1 MSFVLAHFL
10 HDAQV
15 VNGCEEG
22 APGEG
27 GDGLRRELAG
37 REAEFVDFRRLNG
50 WQRHMVNVRFV
61 RFIASEADRWGRCVV
76 RI

>member
-27 GDGLRRELAG
+27 GDRLGRELAG
-37 REAEFVDFRRLNG
+37 REAQFVDFRRLNG
-50 WQRHMVNVRFV
+50 W
-61 RFIASEADRWGRCVV
+61 
-76 RI
+76 